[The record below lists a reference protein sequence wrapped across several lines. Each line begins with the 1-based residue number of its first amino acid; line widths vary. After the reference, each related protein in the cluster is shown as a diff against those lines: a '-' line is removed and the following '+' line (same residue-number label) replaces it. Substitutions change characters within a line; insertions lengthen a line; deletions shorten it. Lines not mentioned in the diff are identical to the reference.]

1 GSSSVQLRNSG
12 ATRWARSLP
21 RLRGRVGV
29 GANSL
34 CSSCEPPPCPSPAS
48 GGGDAVASGRRDHRI
63 PVLTATS
70 AIPSR
75 WSWRA
80 PTGDAFA
87 RVITGLLILV
97 LWEGIARTYAPP
109 YVARPTGVL
118 AAIPRVMADPAF
130 LEATGITL
138 SAVAWGLL
146 ISIVAGTL

>member
-1 GSSSVQLRNSG
+1 RNRVWNDSGHWAAWCRAHPGRPEHRESLRALAELGSSSVQLRNSG

-63 PVLTATS
+63 RVMTATS
-70 AIPSR
+70 AIPAR
-75 WSWRA
+75 WSLRA
-80 PTGDAFA
+80 PTGDTFA

-118 AAIPRVMADPAF
+118 A
-130 LEATGITL
+130 
-138 SAVAWGLL
+138 
-146 ISIVAGTL
+146 